1 MRIKIK
7 DEKGVTGIDITI
19 AIIII
24 TIFVAIITTLFY
36 NIKSNSITI
45 DRKTEAIHHAITII
59 EGIKNGKYESMAE
72 IDDLDNTTEHPN
84 GETIDDTS
92 YTKKIMV
99 VDYNEME
106 GNSEKLPNIVK
117 KVTVEV
123 SFINNGKEEKIDLS
137 TLITVKEI

>member
-1 MRIKIK
+1 
-7 DEKGVTGIDITI
+7 
-19 AIIII
+19 
-24 TIFVAIITTLFY
+24 
-36 NIKSNSITI
+36 
-45 DRKTEAIHHAITII
+45 
-59 EGIKNGKYESMAE
+59 MAE

-123 SFINNGKEEKIDLS
+123 SFINNGNEEKIDMS